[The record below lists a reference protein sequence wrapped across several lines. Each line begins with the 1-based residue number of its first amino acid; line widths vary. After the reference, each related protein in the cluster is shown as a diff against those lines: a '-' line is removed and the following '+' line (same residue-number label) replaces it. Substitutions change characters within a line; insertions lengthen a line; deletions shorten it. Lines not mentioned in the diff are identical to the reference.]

1 MIAGNPFKG
10 GLVFSIGQYQH
21 PDIMRFNIKSGALF
35 APPNPEK
42 TYNYVKPERNDPT
55 FGDVMQATF
64 GSSVLNITNPQCR
77 KMLENFK
84 LCFENHR
91 NKGDIQGSCAYY
103 QQGLKRLSCEA
114 N

>member
-1 MIAGNPFKG
+1 MIAGHPFKG
-10 GLVFSIGQYQH
+10 GLIFSIGQYEH
-21 PDIMRFNIKSGALF
+21 PDIMRFNLSSPALF

-42 TYNYVKPERNDPT
+42 TVGYVRPTPNDPT

-91 NKGDIQGSCAYY
+91 NKGDTQGSCAFYH
-103 QQGLKRLSCEA
+103 QGLQRLSCAA